1 MELPQSMGKL
11 MHPVG
16 ELDLKSLFHDKS
28 WFSPMWSLPSP
39 VPLLFPKQRKVGSTL
54 VKFMGA
60 VLGGYAGQISRWTQ
74 HCRRQAS
81 DMCQADPLSWATLP
95 RSLAVF
101 GGSQVD
107 RCWDA
112 RQGCEAR
119 AADSLRLMAMEL
131 RLLGFWW
138 IRLCDPFLLKAKT
151 LWSAKPW
158 ERNAEPRL
166 WTLRQWQLRCWTVWE
181 GAIKHQHRCSMRF
194 WKSLKMKIL
203 ECCDEL
209 RERLAHGPWPI
220 CLALFVEMPSFLFF
234 LFFFDG
240 TGRKGFRFLS

>member
-39 VPLLFPKQRKVGSTL
+39 VPLLFLKQRKVGITL
-54 VKFMGA
+54 VKFMGT

-81 DMCQADPLSWATLP
+81 DMCQADLLSWATLP

-112 RQGCEAR
+112 RQGREAR
-119 AADSLRLMAMEL
+119 AADSLRLTVMEL
-131 RLLGFWW
+131 RLLGFRW
-138 IRLCDPFLLKAKT
+138 ITLCDPFLWKAKT

-158 ERNAEPRL
+158 ERNAEP
-166 WTLRQWQLRCWTVWE
+166 
-181 GAIKHQHRCSMRF
+181 
-194 WKSLKMKIL
+194 
-203 ECCDEL
+203 
-209 RERLAHGPWPI
+209 GP
-220 CLALFVEMPSFLFF
+220 
-234 LFFFDG
+234 
-240 TGRKGFRFLS
+240 RFLEALNTEMVTAKVLGGMRGSP